1 MNNKDWLKLWKEE
14 RNEAIRSLDVEKA
27 KAFFEKWAK
36 RGVYDIRLLPSDRVL
51 EISLYKMLYNLKSA
65 TEEEK
70 AKAKEWLE
78 ERGCT
83 TSM

>member
-1 MNNKDWLKLWKEE
+1 MNNTDWIKLWKEE
-14 RNEAIRSLDVEKA
+14 RNEVIRSLNIEKA
-27 KAFFEKWAK
+27 KAFYEKWTK
-36 RGVYDIRLLPSDRVL
+36 RGVYDVPLPSDRVL

-78 ERGCT
+78 ERGY
-83 TSM
+83 SVMM